1 MGFEW
6 APDGLCVC
14 WIGEAGPMVVGGV
27 LFRRKWSPERRLQ
40 TRLARVLGAARAQA
54 GFCVR
59 EHNSVEGGRRLRE
72 R

>member
-1 MGFEW
+1 
-6 APDGLCVC
+6 
-14 WIGEAGPMVVGGV
+14 MVVGGV